1 MAEITRFFFVRHL
14 RGEQSSHI
22 LHYANGRLVRE
33 GRGLSFW
40 FLPLTASLAEIP
52 IDDRE
57 QAFLFRGRAADFQG
71 FTVQGVITYRIA
83 NPTKVAQRVDFTI
96 DLLQGKYLKTPLEKL
111 SLQLTQLAQQF
122 TESSTTH
129 LGIREVLGL
138 SFDDVRAAI
147 RSGLDADEGL
157 ADTGL
162 EIVSVRISAISP
174 TAELDKALQ
183 MPTRE
188 KIQEQSD
195 QATFQRRAQAV
206 ENERAIAE
214 NELKNRI
221 ELARRE
227 ENLIGQEGANRRRE
241 AAEVLEAK
249 RIEVDG
255 SAELSRVKARANADG
270 IEMLENA
277 KIDAE
282 KARMDI
288 YRDLP
293 TQVMMGLA
301 AREFA
306 GKLKRIDHLNLSPDL
321 FASMLQDFVEAGT
334 RRLEAGEAK

>member
-1 MAEITRFFFVRHL
+1 M
-14 RGEQSSHI
+14 
-22 LHYANGRLVRE
+22 
-33 GRGLSFW
+33 
-40 FLPLTASLAEIP
+40 
-52 IDDRE
+52 
-57 QAFLFRGRAADFQG
+57 
-71 FTVQGVITYRIA
+71 
-83 NPTKVAQRVDFTI
+83 
-96 DLLQGKYLKTPLEKL
+96 

-122 TESSTTH
+122 AESCTAH
-129 LGIREVLGL
+129 LNIRKVLELGFDEV
-138 SFDDVRAAI
+138 RNAI
-147 RSGLDADEGL
+147 KAGLDADEGL
-157 ADTGL
+157 GDTGL
-162 EIVSVRISAISP
+162 QIVSVRISAIRP

-221 ELARRE
+221 ELAKRE
-227 ENLIGQEGANRRRE
+227 ADLINQEGANSRRQATE
-241 AAEVLEAK
+241 TLEAL

-255 SAELSRVKARANADG
+255 SAELSKVQAEAKAAE

-282 KARMDI
+282 KARMEI

-293 TQVMMGLA
+293 MHVMMGLA

-306 GKLKRIDHLNLSPDL
+306 GKLQRIDHLNLSPEL
-321 FASMLQDFVEAGT
+321 FGPMLTELIEAGT
-334 RRLEAGEAK
+334 RRLEVGEAK

>member
-1 MAEITRFFFVRHL
+1 MADITRILFFRHL

-40 FLPLTASLAEIP
+40 FLPLSASIAEVP

-57 QAFLFRGRAADFQG
+57 QAFLFRGRTIDFQE
-71 FTVQGVITYRIA
+71 FSVQGVITYRVA
-83 NPTKVAQRVDFTI
+83 DPAKVAQRVDFTI
-96 DLLQGKYLKTPLEKL
+96 DLKEGRFLKTPIEKL

-122 TESSTTH
+122 AESCTAH
-129 LGIREVLGL
+129 LDIRRVLDLG
-138 SFDDVRAAI
+138 FDDVRNAI
-147 RSGLDADEGL
+147 RDGLDTDEGL
-157 ADTGL
+157 ADAGL
-162 EIVSVRISAISP
+162 AIVSVRISAIRP

-195 QATFQRRAQAV
+195 LATFQRRAQAV
-206 ENERAIAE
+206 QNERAIAE

-221 ELARRE
+221 ELSRRE
-227 ENLIGQEGANRRRE
+227 EELIGQEGTNRRRE
-241 AAEVLEAK
+241 ASEELEAR
-249 RIEVDG
+249 RIQVDG
-255 SAELSRVKARANADG
+255 SAELSRVEARADADG

-282 KARMDI
+282 KARMEI

-306 GKLKRIDHLNLSPDL
+306 GKLKRIDHLNLSPELFGPMLTDL
-321 FASMLQDFVEAGT
+321 IEAGT
-334 RRLEAGEAK
+334 RRLETAEAK